1 CTSISMSQC
10 ATTNLPN
17 QHIGVV
23 LAKRMME
30 TANPSKYEYMEGSIP
45 IEWDAWIRGRRK
57 EPPTIEVRFP
67 PSLPPVSLLYGLV
80 TAPVQAVAKG
90 HATASTYDKP
100 DFSEE
105 PTSTANTFQPGSWK
119 PNSKKYVCAVKYNTI

>member
-1 CTSISMSQC
+1 KQC
-10 ATTNLPN
+10 LNKFYF
-17 QHIGVV
+17 QKRRVV
-23 LAKRMME
+23 LAKRTME
-30 TANPSKYEYMEGSIP
+30 AANPSEYKYMENSIP
-45 IEWDAWIRGRRK
+45 IDWDAWIRDRRK
-57 EPPTIEVRFP
+57 EPPTIEVQNQSYREQIE
-67 PSLPPVSLLYGLV
+67 LKYKDGLV